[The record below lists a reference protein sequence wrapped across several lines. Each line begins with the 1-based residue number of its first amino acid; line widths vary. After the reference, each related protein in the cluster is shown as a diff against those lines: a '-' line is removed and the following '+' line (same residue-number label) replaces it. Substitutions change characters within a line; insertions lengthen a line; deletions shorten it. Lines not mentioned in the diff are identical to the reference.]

1 MAVPPS
7 RQPASLRQRALMWLA
22 QREHSRKEL
31 HDKLLRWVR
40 ALETTR
46 GLAPPA
52 SAPFPGAP
60 GPGAVQAIQ
69 ASEALE
75 GPDVLKRAEPA
86 ERPELP
92 DPRLIPELLDEL
104 EAAGHLSDARLLESR
119 VHVRAARFGN
129 LRIERELQ
137 QLGVA
142 ADEPVRATLRDSE
155 LQRAQAVWARK
166 FGQLPTGAS
175 ERGRQMRFL
184 AGRGFSADTI
194 RAVLRGAGC
203 AEAEGDDQLLPAP

>member
-1 MAVPPS
+1 
-7 RQPASLRQRALMWLA
+7 MWLA

-31 HDKLLRWVR
+31 HDKLQRWVR
-40 ALETTR
+40 ALEATR
-46 GLAPPA
+46 ALAPSAP
-52 SAPFPGAP
+52 APFPGAS

-75 GPDVLKRAEPA
+75 GPEGLKPA

-92 DPRLIPELLDEL
+92 DIRQIPELLDAL

-119 VHVRAARFGN
+119 VQVRAARFGN

-142 ADEPVRATLRDSE
+142 ADEPVRAALRESE

-166 FGQLPTGAS
+166 FGQLPASAS

-203 AEAEGDDQLLPAP
+203 PEAESDDQLSSGA